1 MRKIIFVISE
11 YKDLYDD
18 DEGEA
23 LATFTEKEEKGL
35 LNYVGDLVTSDERSL
50 KQIFEVDVQKRV
62 LFEMEPKLSNGKLKI
77 EYVDQ

>member
-18 DEGEA
+18 EGEA
-23 LATFTEKEEKGL
+23 LATFTENEEKGL

-50 KQIFEVDVQKRV
+50 KQIFEVDVQKSV